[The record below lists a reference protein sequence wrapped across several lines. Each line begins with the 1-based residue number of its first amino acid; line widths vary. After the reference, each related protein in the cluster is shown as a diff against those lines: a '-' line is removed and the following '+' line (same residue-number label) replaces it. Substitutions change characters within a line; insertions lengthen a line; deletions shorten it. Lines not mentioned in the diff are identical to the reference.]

1 MELTLILAPTL
12 SLTLRITHTDGKL
25 DETELKVFCDH
36 LPDPNAD
43 TTVLQTKSEDTA
55 RKDPAKK
62 SEKAKQVIKSEK
74 AKQFM
79 KQAKEVGQW
88 IPHVNAQARTH
99 QDDALNKP
107 TLTPHAH

>member
-62 SEKAKQVIKSEK
+62 SEKAKQ
-74 AKQFM
+74 FM